1 MTIMFPG
8 GLNVLSLKDSK
19 VLLSVCHPGPWKGAA
34 KIGKINVSPAET
46 QRDRRVISGLM
57 GSTCPLLQG
66 LCPGLRVSEFTPQAF
81 HSAE

>member
-8 GLNVLSLKDSK
+8 SLNVLSLKDSK

-34 KIGKINVSPAET
+34 KIGEINVSPAET
-46 QRDRRVISGLM
+46 QRDRRVISDLM

-66 LCPGLRVSEFTPQAF
+66 LWPGLRVSEFTPQAF
-81 HSAE
+81 RSAG